1 MNFKDFFLLRE
12 RQHFIDLAR
21 FTEIVISKLEDQ
33 IRKKKN
39 GVRSGDTFTVPLTKQ
54 LFKLDPK
61 FWKGYDLDFK
71 FYKEYSRR
79 TRNSFKN
86 VISGEHGIKGAYYEQ
101 LGGTNGTI
109 EIYLNTTKS
118 SEYYYKDKKFE
129 DIIDGSLPKFVKDVI
144 RHELSHAYEDIVKNI
159 SKFQTSDSDKITDS
173 KYRNL
178 DEEINADLN
187 QFLNS
192 ELSVNADIMYKISEG
207 DINGAVNA
215 YIRKLKTSEFIKQ
228 VTPQNKIWIIKTI
241 YTFVRDLVE
250 QGKAELPS

>member
-1 MNFKDFFLLRE
+1 MNFTEHFLLHE
-12 RQHFIDLAR
+12 RQHFIDLAK
-21 FTEIVISKLEDQ
+21 FTEFVISKLEEQ

-39 GVRSGDTFTVPLTKQ
+39 GVRSGDIFTVSLTKKF
-54 LFKLDPK
+54 FKVNPV

-71 FYKEYSRR
+71 FYKSYSQR
-79 TRNSFKN
+79 TRNSFKDI
-86 VISGEHGIKGAYYEQ
+86 ISGDHGIKGAYYEQ
-101 LGGTNGTI
+101 HGGTNGTI

-118 SEYYYKDKKFE
+118 SEYYYRDKKFE
-129 DIIDGSLPKFVKDVI
+129 DIIDGSIPKFVKDVI
-144 RHELSHAYEDIVKNI
+144 RHELSHAYEDIIKNI
-159 SKFQTSDSDKITDS
+159 SKFQTSDSNKITDS

-178 DEEINADLN
+178 DEEINADLS

-192 ELSVNADIMYKISEG
+192 ELSVNADLMYKIDEG

-215 YIRKLKTSEFIKQ
+215 YIRSFKNSEFAKH

-250 QGKAELPS
+250 QSKAKLPS